1 MFNPGI
7 CRIWMGNTLCTHQFV
22 ILNLQFI
29 LNLISFLYGCT
40 SYIFKVS
47 ISRSLGSKVQHI
59 LELWAWYIL
68 RFTHFI
74 FQQV

>member
-40 SYIFKVS
+40 SYTLIKYLYLEVLEVKFS
-47 ISRSLGSKVQHI
+47 ISLSFGHGI
-59 LELWAWYIL
+59 Y
-68 RFTHFI
+68 
-74 FQQV
+74 